1 MSPVSSGRREIGT
14 VRGRDARPPGDSTS
28 VRGAVY
34 RYWAEMIQL
43 MDIVCAME
51 DPAAVEFD
59 PSTGMR
65 PESDSA

>member
-1 MSPVSSGRREIGT
+1 
-14 VRGRDARPPGDSTS
+14 
-28 VRGAVY
+28 
-34 RYWAEMIQL
+34 